1 MDQLVLG
8 GDCIDSERAEEEEQE
23 VYGREGQMDE
33 RRKRKDR
40 A

>member
-1 MDQLVLG
+1 MEIVLIAG
-8 GDCIDSERAEEEEQE
+8 GAEEEEQE

>member
-1 MDQLVLG
+1 M
-8 GDCIDSERAEEEEQE
+8 RAGRGQKKKKEEQE